1 MSKPEDNKLNDL
13 LGLSPLVEETISF
26 RELLVSLKEHPERA
40 DTAAALFVRAVK
52 EAGEVNIEQAA
63 PERRPYLEMLRS
75 MKIPAYSAFDHVRG
89 SQRVVARLMKH
100 YEAAAQNGYQLRQ
113 MLTIFGGPGSGKSFL
128 VDAMIALLEGQI
140 VYAVKDCPVHENPL
154 NLLNLLKPA
163 QLKQLATEL
172 GMVDADGKDQLAELM
187 KATLQPCAHC
197 FQKVM
202 GVGDEEKAKKPNL
215 GELQVEALRLSS
227 RNAGISQWTP
237 SAPGQGCSLQSSLQ
251 QGSRGLNRLQ
261 EAFSAKGAEAG
272 SVSQLQ
278 VLLEATEGRRMPSG
292 GGSSCGTSTGFVPL
306 DSLIVLETNE
316 GAWNQFIKDQQDP
329 DAFTR
334 RTRVLTMLYN
344 TVVGEEQQAYKDFI
358 TKLKAVPNLDP
369 FALHM
374 AAMLAVASRM
384 VTDDSKLDTGIDLIT
399 RIRMYNG
406 ESIVVPKKSSTPVAP
421 SNPWGGGLASMG
433 SKPQTDEA
441 AKNVQVADIWQQVG
455 DDEGKYGLNM
465 GFMLSCISQICELGM
480 ASKHKCVTAL
490 AVMNYL
496 YARIEQHMKSPGLT
510 SQETKV
516 LERCKTYLKM
526 ATTRTGEPGVIEKEY
541 RRLLREQMLLQFA
554 PDFETRA
561 NEIFTKYRAH
571 AKAWAMGAKK
581 LFDERHQKQVDVD
594 VEFLQ
599 SLETSMGKTYIDD
612 REQFRRGL
620 ESEFIELLRA
630 AATLHKEES
639 CEHVVIDWHTQPDL
653 EKAIAKRLNSEIADK
668 VQKLLT
674 AEDVNLSVEEKA
686 FRKESID
693 RLKQLGYSDHC
704 LKAALEYF
712 KEFELWK
719 AA

>member
-1 MSKPEDNKLNDL
+1 MSKPEDNLNDL
-13 LGLSPLVEETISF
+13 LGLAPLVEETITF
-26 RELLVSLKEHPERA
+26 RELLASLKEHPERA

-52 EAGEVNIEQAA
+52 EAGEVDIEQAS

-163 QLKQLATEL
+163 QLKQLAKEL
-172 GMVDADGKDQLAELM
+172 GMVDAEGKDQLAELM

-215 GELQVEALRLSS
+215 GNLQVEALRLSS

-237 SAPGQGCSLQSSLQ
+237 SAPGLGCSLQSSLM

-292 GGSSCGTSTGFVPL
+292 GGNSCGTSTGFVPL

-344 TVVGEEQQAYKDFI
+344 TVVCEEEAAYKDFI
-358 TKLKAVPNLDP
+358 KKLKAVPSLDP

-384 VTDDSKLDTGIDLIT
+384 VEDTTKLDAGIDLST

-406 ESIVVPKKSSTPVAP
+406 ESIVVPKKQSTVVP

-433 SKPQTDEA
+433 TKPQSDEA
-441 AKNVQVADIWQQVG
+441 AKNVQVADIWTQVG

-516 LERCKTYLKM
+516 LERCKVHLKM
-526 ATTRTGEPGVIEKEY
+526 ASTRLGEPGIIEKEY

-554 PDFETRA
+554 PDFESRA
-561 NEIFTKYRAH
+561 NEIFSKYRSH
-571 AKAWAMGAKK
+571 ATAWAGGHKK
-581 LFDERHQKQVDVD
+581 VFDERHQKNVDID
-594 VEFLQ
+594 VAFLEQ
-599 SLETSMGKTYIDD
+599 LETSMGKTYVED

-620 ESEFIELLRA
+620 SSDIVALLQA
-630 AATLHKEES
+630 ANHLHQGDGP
-639 CEHVVIDWHTQPDL
+639 CDHVVIDWHTQPDL

-719 AA
+719 SA